1 MQVFSGFGAAAGKL
15 VGCAVA
21 LGNFDGAHRGHQALL
36 RKAIAQARSRG
47 VAAVAATF
55 EPHPAKVLSPQL
67 APVLLTPLWRKL
79 ELLEDLGLDAV
90 VVQPFDAAY
99 AASGPAQFLERD
111 LFGALGPSHVV
122 VGPDFTF
129 GRDRSGSVR
138 DLRSACERRS
148 VGLTEMPAVTCD
160 GVVVSSTKI
169 RELVAEGR
177 VSAAERLLGRPF
189 EISGSVV
196 HGRGRGRTF
205 GFPTANLQPD
215 VEVRPRSGVY
225 AVRAYFDRQV
235 LGGAANI
242 GRKPTFDESEVT
254 IEVFLF
260 DFEGDLYG
268 ARMSVELLA
277 RLRGE
282 QRFGSAEELAAQIEH
297 DCEAAKAVLAHA
309 APPGPLSPRLGAR
322 P

>member
-1 MQVFSGFGAAAGKL
+1 
-15 VGCAVA
+15 
-21 LGNFDGAHRGHQALL
+21 
-36 RKAIAQARSRG
+36 
-47 VAAVAATF
+47 
-55 EPHPAKVLSPQL
+55 
-67 APVLLTPLWRKL
+67 
-79 ELLEDLGLDAV
+79 
-90 VVQPFDAAY
+90 VQPFDAAY
-99 AASGPAQFLERD
+99 AASGPEQFLERD
-111 LFGALGPSHVV
+111 LFGALAPAHVA

-129 GRDRSGSVR
+129 GRDRAGSVR
-138 DLRSACERRS
+138 DLRSACERRG

-177 VSAAERLLGRPF
+177 VSAAARLLGRPF
-189 EISGSVV
+189 EISGNVV

-215 VEVRPRSGVY
+215 MEVRPRSGVY
-225 AVRAYFDRQV
+225 AVRAYFDGQV

-254 IEVFLF
+254 IEIFLF
-260 DFEGDLYG
+260 DFQGDLYG

-282 QRFGSAEELAAQIEH
+282 QRFGSVEELAAQIEH
-297 DCEAAKAVLAHA
+297 DCEAARAVLAHA
-309 APPGPLSPRLGAR
+309 EPPGPLSPHLSAR
-322 P
+322 K